1 MKVDL
6 PSIKNRENANTHS
19 IKVNIYFKK
28 TKNYKNEYLYNRLIT
43 PLIVKPSNLKKKI
56 KNKSNK

>member
-19 IKVNIYFKK
+19 IKVNIYSEKQKIRKMNICICNFHRKK
-28 TKNYKNEYLYNRLIT
+28 NVIT
-43 PLIVKPSNLKKKI
+43 LQS
-56 KNKSNK
+56 